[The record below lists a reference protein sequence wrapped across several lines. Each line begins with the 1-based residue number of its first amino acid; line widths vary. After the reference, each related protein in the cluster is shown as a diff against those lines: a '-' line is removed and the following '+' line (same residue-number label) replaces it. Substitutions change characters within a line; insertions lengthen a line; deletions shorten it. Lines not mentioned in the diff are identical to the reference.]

1 MKCSMIEA
9 DRELNDIIAR
19 CKEAQKKLAE
29 ACRIEDARNGDET
42 ALWRALSFG
51 VDSIEDV
58 IGSADLV
65 RLYLRGLEKKEV
77 CHEQR

>member
-29 ACRIEDARNGDET
+29 ACRIEDARNGDENCSL
-42 ALWRALSFG
+42 AGVIFWR
-51 VDSIEDV
+51 
-58 IGSADLV
+58 
-65 RLYLRGLEKKEV
+65 
-77 CHEQR
+77 